1 MNKLT
6 KDDINSLKKV
16 EIYFIQIR
24 EGYKRSSSVKED
36 MIVAEIYERITGKK
50 ETNFACGQC
59 SFRMYKTVGDA
70 YWEAL
75 KELESTTDDTKTPT
89 QNKNKTTTKKTNTN
103 GRKRTGVKAKKD

>member
-6 KDDINSLKKV
+6 KSDIEKLKPLEPYFL
-16 EIYFIQIR
+16 EIQ
-24 EGYKRSSSVKED
+24 EHYKRCSSVKED

-59 SFRMYKTVGDA
+59 SFRMYKTVGEA

-75 KELESTTDDTKTPT
+75 DALKREATD
-89 QNKNKTTTKKTNTN
+89 TTTKKNDKPKTVKKEKTNE
-103 GRKRTGVKAKKD
+103 RQRRTKAKKD

>member
-6 KDDINSLKKV
+6 KSDIEKLKPL
-16 EIYFIQIR
+16 EPYFLQIR
-24 EGYKRSSSVKED
+24 ENYKRCSSVKED

-70 YWEAL
+70 YFEELKAL
-75 KELESTTDDTKTPT
+75 DTVADTDKKTKPTTKTV
-89 QNKNKTTTKKTNTN
+89 KTN
-103 GRKRTGVKAKKD
+103 GKRRTKAKKD